1 MSQHQTNIAN
11 LLREIVAYCREAGH
25 EWSNLAEAEAALTT
39 AQAKQSID
47 AEALI
52 RAVLPGG
59 SSCDPQTVAD
69 EIRRYLGQ
77 WPGQASTFAEI
88 IEAASPTP
96 PAQQPEAVP
105 SGLHE
110 KDIYDF
116 AGWLTSRPGVMEVG
130 CTSWACPM
138 ADAVVEYIKT
148 FPQRFAPAQQP
159 AGDVVMDAERWRY
172 ALESDDF
179 AVCKWETIFG
189 EEGWFPIS
197 ETSEIDAALASSAR
211 KGE

>member
-1 MSQHQTNIAN
+1 MSQHDTLTQALEQIAM
-11 LLREIVAYCREAGH
+11 A
-25 EWSNLAEAEAALTT
+25 AEATVCNPAWIAKHARAALATP
-39 AQAKQSID
+39 AQAQQSID

-148 FPQRFAPAQQP
+148 FPQRFAPAQQ
-159 AGDVVMDAERWRY
+159 
-172 ALESDDF
+172 
-179 AVCKWETIFG
+179 G
-189 EEGWFPIS
+189 EKS
-197 ETSEIDAALASSAR
+197 
-211 KGE
+211 